1 MEVRGLQEALKV
13 EIQCHQDGEL
23 KRQLHDRRMSA
34 LSDKQN
40 QTLCKGL
47 NELQNGQKLPV
58 RSCPVAS
65 TKPLT
70 LIKPPSQSIGISV
83 VPAKAPVSMVTAHI
97 NGQKAASSDPLQTSP
112 INLQTGGRVAFSSR
126 RAGELPPSQMLGT
139 LASVPIKVPQVSS
152 LHRLAGQAATM
163 LPQVRPKTQIPDS
176 LPQAPAPPLQ
186 PVSLQRAVAVVS
198 PRSQGPAALS
208 PAAVSPRSLGPAAVS
223 PRSQGPAALS
233 PAAVS
238 PRSQGPAAVSP
249 RSLGPAA
256 VSPRSL
262 GPAAVSPRSQGP
274 AALSPAAVSPRSQG
288 PAAVSPRSLGPAA
301 VSPAAV
307 SPRSLGPAAV
317 SPRSLG
323 PAAPAGG
330 PIAVSPRSQGPAAPA
345 GGPIAVSPRSQG
357 PAAISPAV
365 SPRSQGPAAPAGGP
379 IAVSPIGVSPR
390 SQGPTLPTANS
401 TFSPDHQ
408 PNRQSDAPQA
418 NGLSGGRETDG
429 AVQHA
434 LAGPGVAY
442 AIIASS
448 PANSNGP
455 SAASEAV
462 KVIIIQPQAPSSPEG
477 TPGPPADPMCPSH
490 KKDEDPKKVAFMVA
504 LGLVT
509 TEHLEEIQTKRQER
523 KRRST
528 ANPAYSG
535 LFEPERK
542 RLASHYLNS
551 SLFLS
556 TRDPEDFSW
565 KEDVEHEDICA
576 VCKEDGELQPCHN
589 CPRAFHPDC
598 LHPPL
603 KTPPRGPWY
612 CPKCQKKVL
621 NKENMSWPHNFVQSY
636 VTHKTVRQEEKRR
649 LLRRSSDL
657 KKEFSHLEE
666 EDEKLSDTLKCM
678 DLRER
683 LLGQQRDT
691 QASLER
697 LKALIRLIQRDQLIQ
712 VTMTTTATIAAASL
726 LSQSWIKP
734 TSAAPPGPSATLA
747 TPLQQKSHAQGPED
761 TK

>member
-1 MEVRGLQEALKV
+1 MELQGLQEALKV

-23 KRQLHDRRMSA
+23 KRQLHDRQTRITA

-47 NELQNGQKLPV
+47 NELQNGQKLAV
-58 RSCPVAS
+58 RSCPVGT
-65 TKPLT
+65 TKALS
-70 LIKPPSQSIGISV
+70 LIKPPSQGIAISV

-97 NGQKAASSDPLQTSP
+97 NGQKAASSELLQTSP
-112 INLQTGGRVAFSSR
+112 ISLQTGGRVAAPGVHPFSSR

-139 LASVPIKVPQVSS
+139 LTAVPIKVPQVSS
-152 LHRLAGQAATM
+152 LHRLAGQAATV

-176 LPQAPAPPLQ
+176 LPHSPRQELQ
-186 PVSLQRAVAVVS
+186 PLSLQRATAVVS
-198 PRSQGPAALS
+198 PKG
-208 PAAVSPRSLGPAAVS
+208 
-223 PRSQGPAALS
+223 
-233 PAAVS
+233 
-238 PRSQGPAAVSP
+238 
-249 RSLGPAA
+249 
-256 VSPRSL
+256 
-262 GPAAVSPRSQGP
+262 
-274 AALSPAAVSPRSQG
+274 
-288 PAAVSPRSLGPAA
+288 
-301 VSPAAV
+301 
-307 SPRSLGPAAV
+307 
-317 SPRSLG
+317 
-323 PAAPAGG
+323 
-330 PIAVSPRSQGPAAPA
+330 
-345 GGPIAVSPRSQG
+345 
-357 PAAISPAV
+357 
-365 SPRSQGPAAPAGGP
+365 
-379 IAVSPIGVSPR
+379 
-390 SQGPTLPTANS
+390 QGPTLPTANS

-408 PNRQSDAPQA
+408 PNGQSDPSPPAPH
-418 NGLSGGRETDG
+418 GHPGGPESGGP
-429 AVQHA
+429 VQHA
-434 LAGPGVAY
+434 SAGPGVAY
-442 AIIASS
+442 AIIAAS
-448 PANSNGP
+448 PANSNGV
-455 SAASEAV
+455 SAVSEAV
-462 KVIIIQPQAPSSPEG
+462 KVIIIQPQAPSSTEG
-477 TPGPPADPMCPSH
+477 SPGAQADLPSQEAPPAPKSPSQ
-490 KKDEDPKKVAFMVA
+490 KKEEDPEKIAFMVA

-556 TRDPEDFSW
+556 ARDSEDFSW
-565 KEDVEHEDICA
+565 KEDLEHDDHCA

-589 CPRAFHPDC
+589 CPRAFHPNC

-621 NKENMSWPHNFVQSY
+621 NKENMSWPQNFVQSY

-649 LLRRSSDL
+649 LLRRNNEL
-657 KKEFSHLEE
+657 KKECAHLEE
-666 EDEKLSDTLKCM
+666 QEEKLNDTLKQCM

-712 VTMTTTATIAAASL
+712 VTMTTTATITASL

-734 TSAAPPGPSATLA
+734 ASAAATALPGPSAT
-747 TPLQQKSHAQGPED
+747 PLPLQKSHAHSQD
-761 TK
+761 DANN

>member
-1 MEVRGLQEALKV
+1 MELQGLQEALKV

-23 KRQLHDRRMSA
+23 KRQLHDRRITA

-47 NELQNGQKLPV
+47 NELQNGQKLAV
-58 RSCPVAS
+58 RSCPVGS
-65 TKPLT
+65 TKPLS
-70 LIKPPSQSIGISV
+70 LIKPPSQGIAISV

-97 NGQKAASSDPLQTSP
+97 NGQKAASSEPLQTSP
-112 INLQTGGRVAFSSR
+112 INLQTGGRVAAAGVHPFSSR

-139 LASVPIKVPQVSS
+139 LTAVPIKVPQVSS
-152 LHRLAGQAATM
+152 LHRLAGQAATV

-176 LPQAPAPPLQ
+176 LPHSPCQELQ
-186 PVSLQRAVAVVS
+186 PLSLQRATAVVS
-198 PRSQGPAALS
+198 PK
-208 PAAVSPRSLGPAAVS
+208 
-223 PRSQGPAALS
+223 
-233 PAAVS
+233 
-238 PRSQGPAAVSP
+238 
-249 RSLGPAA
+249 
-256 VSPRSL
+256 
-262 GPAAVSPRSQGP
+262 
-274 AALSPAAVSPRSQG
+274 
-288 PAAVSPRSLGPAA
+288 
-301 VSPAAV
+301 
-307 SPRSLGPAAV
+307 
-317 SPRSLG
+317 
-323 PAAPAGG
+323 
-330 PIAVSPRSQGPAAPA
+330 
-345 GGPIAVSPRSQG
+345 
-357 PAAISPAV
+357 
-365 SPRSQGPAAPAGGP
+365 
-379 IAVSPIGVSPR
+379 

-408 PNRQSDAPQA
+408 PKGQSDASSPPA
-418 NGLSGGRETDG
+418 PPHGPSGAPDSGGP
-429 AVQHA
+429 AQHA
-434 LAGPGVAY
+434 SAGPGVAY
-442 AIIASS
+442 AIIAAS
-448 PANSNGP
+448 PATGNGV
-455 SAASEAV
+455 SAVSEAV
-462 KVIIIQPQAPSSPEG
+462 KVQPLLFSADNKVIIIQPQAPSSTEG
-477 TPGPPADPMCPSH
+477 SPGAQADLPSQEAPPAPKSPSQ
-490 KKDEDPKKVAFMVA
+490 KKDEDPEKIAFMVA

-556 TRDPEDFSW
+556 ARDSEDFCW
-565 KEDVEHEDICA
+565 KEDLEHDDHCA

-589 CPRAFHPDC
+589 CPRAFHPNC

-621 NKENMSWPHNFVQSY
+621 NKENMSWPQNFVQSY

-649 LLRRSSDL
+649 LLRRNNEL
-657 KKEFSHLEE
+657 KKECTHLEE
-666 EDEKLSDTLKCM
+666 QDKKLNDTLKCM

-734 TSAAPPGPSATLA
+734 TSTAAAAVVAAAAATAAAPGPSA
-747 TPLQQKSHAQGPED
+747 TPLQQKSHTHSQDD
-761 TK
+761 TNN

>member
-1 MEVRGLQEALKV
+1 MELQGLQEALKV

-23 KRQLHDRRMSA
+23 KRQLHDRQTRITA
-34 LSDKQN
+34 LSDKQLQN

-47 NELQNGQKLPV
+47 NELQNGQQKLAV
-58 RSCPVAS
+58 RSCPVGT
-65 TKPLT
+65 TKPLS
-70 LIKPPSQSIGISV
+70 LIKPPSQGIAISV

-97 NGQKAASSDPLQTSP
+97 NGQKAASSEPLQTSP
-112 INLQTGGRVAFSSR
+112 INLQTGGRAAAAGVHPFSSR

-139 LASVPIKVPQVSS
+139 LTAVPIKVPQVSS
-152 LHRLAGQAATM
+152 LHRLAGQAATV

-176 LPQAPAPPLQ
+176 LPHSPCQELQ
-186 PVSLQRAVAVVS
+186 PLSLQRATAVVS
-198 PRSQGPAALS
+198 PK
-208 PAAVSPRSLGPAAVS
+208 
-223 PRSQGPAALS
+223 
-233 PAAVS
+233 
-238 PRSQGPAAVSP
+238 
-249 RSLGPAA
+249 
-256 VSPRSL
+256 
-262 GPAAVSPRSQGP
+262 
-274 AALSPAAVSPRSQG
+274 
-288 PAAVSPRSLGPAA
+288 
-301 VSPAAV
+301 
-307 SPRSLGPAAV
+307 
-317 SPRSLG
+317 
-323 PAAPAGG
+323 
-330 PIAVSPRSQGPAAPA
+330 
-345 GGPIAVSPRSQG
+345 
-357 PAAISPAV
+357 
-365 SPRSQGPAAPAGGP
+365 
-379 IAVSPIGVSPR
+379 

-408 PNRQSDAPQA
+408 PNGQSDASPPSA
-418 NGLSGGRETDG
+418 PPHGPSGGPDSSG
-429 AVQHA
+429 PGQHA
-434 LAGPGVAY
+434 SAGPGVAY
-442 AIIASS
+442 AIIAAS
-448 PANSNGP
+448 PATGNGV
-455 SAASEAV
+455 STVSEAV
-462 KVIIIQPQAPSSPEG
+462 KVIIIQPQAPSSTDG
-477 TPGPPADPMCPSH
+477 SPGAQADLPSQEAPPAPKSPKSPKSPSH
-490 KKDEDPKKVAFMVA
+490 KTDEDPEKIAFMVA

-556 TRDPEDFSW
+556 ARDTEDFCW
-565 KEDVEHEDICA
+565 KEDVEHDEHCA

-589 CPRAFHPDC
+589 CPRAFHPNC

-621 NKENMSWPHNFVQSY
+621 NKENLSWPQNFVQSY

-649 LLRRSSDL
+649 LLRRNNEL
-657 KKEFSHLEE
+657 KNECAHLEE
-666 EDEKLSDTLKCM
+666 QEKKINNTLQQCM

-712 VTMTTTATIAAASL
+712 VTMTASL

-734 TSAAPPGPSATLA
+734 TSAAIAAATAAIPGPSAT
-747 TPLQQKSHAQGPED
+747 PLQKSHTHSQDDANN
-761 TK
+761 